1 MEYEE
6 RESEFDAEDEDK
18 VEDET
23 KGISVYK
30 NATFLVVGISKRF

>member
-23 KGISVYK
+23 KGMSGCK
-30 NATFLVVGISKRF
+30 NATFLLSL